1 MALKVISAL
10 DTTKTQWYHFKAII
24 VAGMGLFTDAYDLF
38 CIPHILQLLGR
49 VYYQKDRIFQ
59 DKIFNNNDNNFFVR
73 TDMVAALLCFSLLG
87 TVIRQLDAASPCAQ
101 TLAFHGAVSSDLA
114 WESKLPPNYHDLLD
128 LVPPQRYENRSK
140 KDIFAIL
147 ELGLTAMPMFL
158 KSLSIGKPKSPQN
171 FKTLRTP

>member
-38 CIPHILQLLGR
+38 CIPPILQLLGR
-49 VYYQKDRIFQ
+49 VYYQKDRIFR

-73 TDMVAALLCFSLLG
+73 TDM
-87 TVIRQLDAASPCAQ
+87 DAASPCAQ
-101 TLAFHGAVSSDLA
+101 TLAFHGAASSDSA

-128 LVPPQRYENRSK
+128 LVPPQRYEKRSK

-147 ELGLTAMPMFL
+147 ELGLTTMPMFL
-158 KSLSIGKPKSPQN
+158 KSLSTAKPKSPQN
-171 FKTLRTP
+171 FKTL